1 MNKLEKPKLTSIKE
15 IFCFLLTILSPL
27 FGLGNLEFKHFI
39 IIYSILIGLI
49 IIYVFIKYLYCVSQF
64 YKNYEKQFIE
74 FNKIEKN
81 RDALNMQFKEKQQE
95 ITKLKNIIDQYD
107 YIFNGAV
114 NSIQQGACNIS
125 KEEQQYLINLYN
137 ILCQDK
143 EYIFKIKGGN

>member
-1 MNKLEKPKLTSIKE
+1 MNKLEKPKITSIKE

-27 FGLGNLEFKHFI
+27 FGLGNLELKHF
-39 IIYSILIGLI
+39 I
-49 IIYVFIKYLYCVSQF
+49 IIYVFIKYLYCVYRF

-95 ITKLKNIIDQYD
+95 ITKLKNIIEQYD
-107 YIFNGAV
+107 YVFNGAV